1 MDKDMHKRMDQDTA
15 QATDEDTGKAMD
27 KEITGQDQ
35 QRAGTQVQQSKQPQS
50 QQPQS
55 KQGRPRQDR
64 SKQRRTRDLWAAA
77 AGLVAVGTAVVL
89 GELAASLVSP
99 TVSPVTAVGGA
110 VIDAVPPGVKEWV
123 ISVFGTA
130 DKLALLG
137 GMALVIAALAAL
149 SGVLEVRRRFAGVAV
164 IAVFGAVGLVAV
176 LSRADLTA
184 NAIPVPVLVALVGI
198 ALLRWLIRK
207 LEGWLPAPD
216 GAPDGARAAASAAA
230 SVPPET
236 VPPETAPAETPAVA
250 QPVPVVAPAAET
262 SPPET
267 PAATQPA
274 EPPAGEAGPARR
286 RFLLALG
293 GTAAVAAVAG
303 VLASTLR
310 GAAAVVS
317 DVRSKLALPAAALPA
332 PPIPAGAEIR
342 LDGLGPLVTPNK
354 DFYRIDTA
362 LRVPLVDPA
371 QWTLKVTGLVE
382 REIELDFATLLAKPL
397 TERHVTI
404 ACVSNE
410 VGGDLI
416 GNAKWLGWPVRELL
430 AMAGPKPGAD
440 MVLSRSTDGWTA
452 GTPLEALTDSRDAL
466 LVVGMNGEPLPLEHG
481 FPVRMIVPGLYGY
494 VSATKW
500 VTELKVTR
508 YADDVAYWT
517 PRGWSER
524 GPIKTSS
531 RIDVPQD
538 GRSVTAG
545 TVVFGGVAWDQHTG
559 IGKVELRVNRGDW
572 KQAELAPGIS
582 KDTWYQWKLALPL
595 TPGRYE
601 VQVRATDLDG
611 VPQVEESAPV
621 APSGA
626 TGFHTVRV
634 DVKSQ

>member
-1 MDKDMHKRMDQDTA
+1 MSSGVEFDGHGKEMDGTLA
-15 QATDEDTGKAMD
+15 GSE
-27 KEITGQDQ
+27 
-35 QRAGTQVQQSKQPQS
+35 QR
-50 QQPQS
+50 
-55 KQGRPRQDR
+55 QGAPLAR
-64 SKQRRTRDLWAAA
+64 QRRSRDLWAAG

-89 GELAASLVSP
+89 GELTASLVSP

-110 VIDAVPPGVKEWV
+110 VIDAVPPGVKEWA
-123 ISVFGTA
+123 ISLFGTA
-130 DKLALLG
+130 DKVALLG

-149 SGVLEVRRRFAGVAV
+149 SGVLEVRRRFAGVIL
-164 IAVFGAVGLVAV
+164 IAVFGVVGLVAV
-176 LSRADLTA
+176 VSRAGPTA

-207 LEGWLPAPD
+207 LLEWQSVAGGRPA
-216 GAPDGARAAASAAA
+216 GASA
-230 SVPPET
+230 
-236 VPPETAPAETPAVA
+236 PPETAPPETAPPETTPAET
-250 QPVPVVAPAAET
+250 APAAA
-262 SPPET
+262 
-267 PAATQPA
+267 PADTAA
-274 EPPAGEAGPARR
+274 NEAGPARR

-317 DVRSKLALPAAALPA
+317 DVRSKLVLPVPAAPA
-332 PPIPAGAEIR
+332 PPVPAGAEIR
-342 LDGLGPLVTPNK
+342 LDGLGPLVTPNR

-371 QWTLKVTGLVE
+371 EWTLKVTGLVE

-416 GNAKWLGWPVRELL
+416 GNARWLGWPVRELL

-466 LVVGMNGEPLPLEHG
+466 LAVAMNGEPLPLEHG
-481 FPVRMIVPGLYGY
+481 FPVRLIVPGLYGY

-531 RIDVPQD
+531 RIDVPRD
-538 GRSVTAG
+538 GANVTGG
-545 TVVFGGVAWDQHTG
+545 TVAFGGVAWAQHTG
-559 IGKVELRVNRGDW
+559 ISRVELRVNRGDW
-572 KQAELAPGIS
+572 RQAELAPGIS

-595 TPGRYE
+595 EPGQYE
-601 VQVRATDLDG
+601 VQVRATALDG
-611 VPQVEESAPV
+611 VTQVEESAPV
-621 APSGA
+621 APNGA
-626 TGFHTVRV
+626 TGYHTVRV
-634 DVKSQ
+634 DVKS

>member
-1 MDKDMHKRMDQDTA
+1 MSSGVGFDGQGKEMDGTLAGREQHGGTR
-15 QATDEDTGKAMD
+15 DEQPRTR
-27 KEITGQDQ
+27 
-35 QRAGTQVQQSKQPQS
+35 QR
-50 QQPQS
+50 
-55 KQGRPRQDR
+55 
-64 SKQRRTRDLWAAA
+64 RDLWAAG
-77 AGLVAVGTAVVL
+77 AGVVAVGTAVVL

-110 VIDAVPPGVKEWV
+110 VIDVVPSGVKELV

-130 DKLALLG
+130 DKVALLV
-137 GMALVIAALAAL
+137 GMALVIAAFAAL
-149 SGVLEVRRRFAGVAV
+149 SGVLEVRRRFAGVIL
-164 IAVFGAVGLVAV
+164 IAVFGVVGLVAV
-176 LSRADLTA
+176 VSRADLTA

-198 ALLRWLIRK
+198 ALLRWLIGK
-207 LEGWLPAPD
+207 LLEWQPAA
-216 GAPDGARAAASAAA
+216 GG
-230 SVPPET
+230 T
-236 VPPETAPAETPAVA
+236 
-250 QPVPVVAPAAET
+250 PAAEPAST
-262 SPPET
+262 EAP
-267 PAATQPA
+267 PAAQPA
-274 EPPAGEAGPARR
+274 NATASEAGPARR

-293 GTAAVAAVAG
+293 GTAGVAAVVG

-317 DVRSKLALPAAALPA
+317 DVRSKLALPVPAAPA

-342 LDGLGPLVTPNK
+342 LDGLAPLVTPNK

-362 LRVPLVDPA
+362 LRVPLVDPE

-416 GNAKWLGWPVRELL
+416 GNARWLGWPVRELL
-430 AMAGPKPGAD
+430 AMAGPKAGAD

-466 LVVGMNGEPLPLEHG
+466 LAVGMNGEPLPLEHG
-481 FPVRMIVPGLYGY
+481 FPVRLIVPGLYGY

-508 YADDVAYWT
+508 FADDVAYWT

-531 RIDVPQD
+531 RIDVPRD

-545 TVVFGGVAWDQHTG
+545 TVVFGGVAWAQHTG

-572 KQAELAPGIS
+572 RQAELAPGIS

-601 VQVRATDLDG
+601 VQVRATALDG

-621 APSGA
+621 APNGA
-626 TGFHTVRV
+626 TGYHTVRV
-634 DVKSQ
+634 DVKS

>member
-1 MDKDMHKRMDQDTA
+1 MDETLAGKDQEQGRTQ
-15 QATDEDTGKAMD
+15 
-27 KEITGQDQ
+27 GQRGWTRQPRVRQ
-35 QRAGTQVQQSKQPQS
+35 QRT
-50 QQPQS
+50 QQPHT
-55 KQGRPRQDR
+55 RQ
-64 SKQRRTRDLWAAA
+64 QRRQQRRDLWAAG

-110 VIDAVPPGVKEWV
+110 VIDTVPPGVKEWV

-130 DKLALLG
+130 DKVALLA
-137 GMALVIAALAAL
+137 GMVLVIAALAAL
-149 SGVLEVRRRFAGVAV
+149 SGVLEVRRRFAGVIL

-207 LEGWLPAPD
+207 LLEWQPVAGDAPA
-216 GAPDGARAAASAAA
+216 
-230 SVPPET
+230 
-236 VPPETAPAETPAVA
+236 PETAQSEAADTS
-250 QPVPVVAPAAET
+250 QPAASEAPDT
-262 SPPET
+262 SRPASPEAPDT
-267 PAATQPA
+267 SQPA
-274 EPPAGEAGPARR
+274 SPEGVQPADATVDDAGPARR

-317 DVRSKLALPAAALPA
+317 DVRSKLVLPKPAAPA
-332 PPIPAGAEIR
+332 PPVPAGAEIR
-342 LDGLGPLVTPNK
+342 LDGLSPLVTPNRE
-354 DFYRIDTA
+354 FYRIDTA
-362 LRVPLVDPA
+362 LRVPLVDPEE
-371 QWTLKVTGLVE
+371 WTLKVTGLVE

-416 GNAKWLGWPVRELL
+416 GNARWLGWPVRELL
-430 AMAGPKPGAD
+430 SMAGPKAGAD

-481 FPVRMIVPGLYGY
+481 FPVRLIVPGLYGY

-531 RIDVPQD
+531 RIDVPRD
-538 GRSVTAG
+538 GSGVTAG
-545 TVVFGGVAWDQHTG
+545 PVVFGGVAWAQHTG
-559 IGKVELRVNRGDW
+559 IGKVEVRVNGGDW
-572 KQAELAPGIS
+572 RQAELAPGIS
-582 KDTWYQWKLALPL
+582 KDTWYQWKLALAL

-601 VQVRATDLDG
+601 VQVRATALDG
-611 VPQVEESAPV
+611 VPQVEESTPV
-621 APSGA
+621 APNGA
-626 TGFHTVRV
+626 TGYHTVRV
-634 DVKSQ
+634 EVKS

>member
-1 MDKDMHKRMDQDTA
+1 MDETLAGKDHEQGGTL
-15 QATDEDTGKAMD
+15 
-27 KEITGQDQ
+27 GQ
-35 QRAGTQVQQSKQPQS
+35 RGWVQQQPTR
-50 QQPQS
+50 QQPIQ
-55 KQGRPRQDR
+55 QPPTQQLRTR
-64 SKQRRTRDLWAAA
+64 QRRSRDLWAAA

-89 GELAASLVSP
+89 GELTASLVSP

-110 VIDAVPPGVKEWV
+110 VIDTVPPGVKEWV
-123 ISVFGTA
+123 ISLFGTA
-130 DKLALLG
+130 DKVALLV

-149 SGVLEVRRRFAGVAV
+149 AGVLEVRRRFAGVIL
-164 IAVFGAVGLVAV
+164 IAVFGAVGLMAV

-207 LEGWLPAPD
+207 LLEWQPVADDVPA
-216 GAPDGARAAASAAA
+216 
-230 SVPPET
+230 
-236 VPPETAPAETPAVA
+236 PETA
-250 QPVPVVAPAAET
+250 QSDAPAAPQRAVSEAPDAPQPAV
-262 SPPET
+262 SEA
-267 PAATQPA
+267 PAAALPAQSEATTAPQPA
-274 EPPAGEAGPARR
+274 VPEAPAAAQPAHATANESGTARR

-317 DVRSKLALPAAALPA
+317 DVRSKLVLPRPSAPA
-332 PPIPAGAEIR
+332 PRIPAGAEIQ
-342 LDGLGPLVTPNK
+342 LAGLTPLVTANRE
-354 DFYRIDTA
+354 FYRIDTA

-371 QWTLKVTGLVE
+371 EWTLKVTGLVE
-382 REIELDFATLLAKPL
+382 REIELDFSTLLAKPL

-416 GNAKWLGWPVRELL
+416 GNARWLGWPVRELL
-430 AMAGPKPGAD
+430 AMAGPKAGAD

-481 FPVRMIVPGLYGY
+481 FPVRLIVPGLYGY

-531 RIDVPQD
+531 RIDVPRD
-538 GRSVTAG
+538 GSSVTAG

-572 KQAELAPGIS
+572 HQAELAPGIS
-582 KDTWYQWKLALPL
+582 QDTWYQWKLALPL
-595 TPGRYE
+595 TPGQYE
-601 VQVRATDLDG
+601 VQVRATALDG
-611 VPQVEESAPV
+611 VPQVEESTPV
-621 APSGA
+621 EPNGA

-634 DVKSQ
+634 DVKS